1 MLDNGISFKRF
12 IFTYSLYM
20 FFVGSHFGMGIG
32 KTLMIIFSGI
42 IGLFIGIHRKIVS
55 SSMIFIFI
63 FLGSLFSKGN
73 GKIYTVIFGFII
85 GLYISKQISK
95 IFNKKYKNR
104 FIKFIF

>member
-1 MLDNGISFKRF
+1 MSKTHKRQNNKRHNN
-12 IFTYSLYM
+12 IRIKLR
-20 FFVGSHFGMGIG
+20 
-32 KTLMIIFSGI
+32 KTMKRIFSGI
-42 IGLFIGIHRKIVS
+42 IGLFIGIHRKIIS

-73 GKIYTVIFGFII
+73 GKIYTVILGFII